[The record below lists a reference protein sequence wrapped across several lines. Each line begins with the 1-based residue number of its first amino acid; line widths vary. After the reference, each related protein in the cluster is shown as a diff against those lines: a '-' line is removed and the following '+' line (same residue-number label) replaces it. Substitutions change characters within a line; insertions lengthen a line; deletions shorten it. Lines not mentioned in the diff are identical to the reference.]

1 MIDVNLD
8 AINQCVDMS
17 WMTAEQAL
25 VALGTKA
32 QTLYA
37 NVSRGRIEA
46 KPDPADS
53 RRSLYRRSD
62 IERLAEHHRGR
73 RKATEVAA
81 QAISWGEPVLPTA
94 ISTVSGGRL
103 YYRGHD
109 AAALAAHMSLEAV
122 AKLLWQAPKARFQS
136 DIGSSEGGVAGAFG
150 VLAMMAARDLPSLG
164 RSANVLKGEAEHVV
178 GGLASA
184 MAGHNGEGAALHER
198 LAGHWKR
205 PDAADAIRRALVL
218 LAEHELNASTFA
230 ARIAASTGAAL
241 SASVLAGLATLSGP
255 LHGGASVAMR
265 ELAASAQRDGAEETV
280 RQYLTQGR
288 ALPCFGHRLYPDGDV
303 RAQALLECFE
313 PPAVFSALA
322 AVALRTVGEL
332 PNIDFALAAM
342 TEAFDLPA
350 DAPLIL
356 FTLGRSVG
364 WLAHA
369 LEQIE
374 NGKLIRP
381 RAQYVGPPI

>member
-1 MIDVNLD
+1 
-8 AINQCVDMS
+8 
-17 WMTAEQAL
+17 MTAEQAL

-53 RRSLYRRSD
+53 RRSLYRRVD

-81 QAISWGEPVLPTA
+81 QAISWGDPVLPTA

-109 AAALAAHMSLEAV
+109 ATALAAHMSLEAV
-122 AKLLWQAPKARFQS
+122 AKFLWQTSKVKFAS
-136 DIGSSEGGVAGAFG
+136 DEAVREGGVGAAFE
-150 VLAMMAARDLPSLG
+150 VLAIMAARDLPSLG
-164 RSANVLKGEAEHVV
+164 RNATVLKSEASRVV
-178 GGLASA
+178 GALAGA
-184 MAGHNGEGAALHER
+184 MAGYRDEGMPLHER
-198 LAGHWKR
+198 LAQHWRR
-205 PDAADAIRRALVL
+205 PEAADAIRRALVL
-218 LAEHELNASTFA
+218 LAEHELNTSTFA
-230 ARIAASTGAAL
+230 ARVAVSTGAAL
-241 SASVLAGLATLSGP
+241 SAGVLAGLATLSGP
-255 LHGGASVAMR
+255 LHGGASAAMR
-265 ELAASAQRDGAEETV
+265 ELAASARRDGAEATV
-280 RQYLTQGR
+280 RHYLAQGR

-303 RAQALLECFE
+303 RAAALLECFDV
-313 PPAVFSALA
+313 PPIFAALA
-322 AVALRTVGEL
+322 GAALSGVGEL

-342 TEAFDLPA
+342 TDAYALPA
-350 DAPLIL
+350 DAPLTL

-381 RAQYVGPPI
+381 RAQYVGPPV